1 MTKPYSM
8 AFKEKML
15 ERLTGKDSVSAVQ
28 LGREMGI
35 PQQTLSNW
43 LQNARRIPP
52 VANKRAKAKAW
63 SIDEKVRVLA
73 GASSVSGGALS
84 AMLAREGISLGQLE
98 SWRLSLEDESRAA
111 AATTKRIRNLEREL
125 VRKEKALA
133 EAAALLLLQKKV
145 QSLWEDADDDTDD
158 KSEKGSSQ

>member
-1 MTKPYSM
+1 MTKPYSL

-15 ERLTGKDSVSAVQ
+15 ERLTGKDAVSAVQ

-43 LQNARRIPP
+43 LQNARSIPL
-52 VANKRAKAKAW
+52 VAEKHAKAKAW

-73 GASSVSGGALS
+73 EAASLSGPALS
-84 AMLAREGISLGQLE
+84 AMLAREGLSLGQLE
-98 SWRLSLEDESRAA
+98 TWRLALEDENNAA
-111 AATTKRIRNLEREL
+111 AATTKRIRTLEREL

-145 QSLWEDADDDTDD
+145 QSLWEDADDDTGD
-158 KSEKGSSQ
+158 KDEKGSPR